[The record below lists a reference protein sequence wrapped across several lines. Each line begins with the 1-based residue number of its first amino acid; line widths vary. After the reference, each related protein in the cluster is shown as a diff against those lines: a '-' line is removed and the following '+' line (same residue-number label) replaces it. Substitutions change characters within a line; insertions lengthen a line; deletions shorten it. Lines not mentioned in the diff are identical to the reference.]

1 MKLRGQLNL
10 LLILTAIVPFITT
23 SLFSIQINRAVQGQS
38 ELYVEA
44 IAKAKAIGS
53 GLARQAEAIKTDP
66 EAVLLQTQHH
76 HGEVADLALYSAQR
90 ILVSQSEPGLFAS
103 YLSPADMM
111 SNLYE
116 LQTREGA
123 FIYKEPLFIEDT
135 LTGYYEIRL
144 HQGDIQQ
151 DASLIYLLTFLFFV
165 CSSAIT
171 FYIVQHW
178 FKRNMLVPFTWMK
191 EQMQHIGDGKREIK
205 LHGSTHRRTEVGVL
219 LDDFAIMTAQLVE
232 TEREKQRVEGN
243 RQKLIAS
250 ISHDLRTPLTSIRAY
265 AEGLIESDD
274 KKDEYASVIL
284 TKTRYMQRL
293 IGDLLMYSQIRATS
307 FLLDLQQ
314 VDAEELAD
322 TLFDGYKDQWKNHQF
337 TIDIDCSH
345 AELQVDVD
353 RLIQV
358 VDNLVANAV
367 NYTPEGGRI
376 TLLAT
381 TQEKKLVSHSI
392 AYEEAHVYF
401 IVKDT
406 GKGISLEEQT
416 LVFDS
421 FYQVE
426 KARNQSNESG
436 VGLGLSICRELIQK
450 HGGKMGVQSSLE
462 KGSTFYFMLPL
473 AHRNK
478 KGGIE

>member
-23 SLFSIQINRAVQGQS
+23 SLFSIQVNRAVQGQS

-44 IAKAKAIGS
+44 ISKAKAIGS

-66 EAVLLQTQHH
+66 EAVLMQTQHY
-76 HGEVADLALYSAQR
+76 HGEVADIALYSAQR
-90 ILVSQSEPGLFAS
+90 KLVSQSEPGLFAS

-116 LQTREGA
+116 LQTRDGT
-123 FIYKEPLFIEDT
+123 FIYKEPLFFEDT
-135 LTGYYEIRL
+135 LTGYYEIRF

-151 DASLIYLLTFLFFV
+151 DASLIYLLTFLFFG

-191 EQMQHIGDGKREIK
+191 EQMQHIGDGKREVK

-265 AEGLIESDD
+265 AEGKVTD

-284 TKTRYMQRL
+284 AKTRYMQRL
-293 IGDLLMYSQIRATS
+293 IADLLMYSQIRATS

-322 TLFDGYKDQWKNHQF
+322 TLFDGYKDQWKNHHF
-337 TIDIDCSH
+337 TIAIDCAD
-345 AELQVDVD
+345 AELYVDVD

-367 NYTPEGGRI
+367 HYTPEGGSI
-376 TLLAT
+376 SLLAT
-381 TQEKKLVSHSI
+381 TQAKKLATHSI
-392 AYEEAHVYF
+392 EHEEAHVYF
-401 IVKDT
+401 VVKDT
-406 GKGISLEEQT
+406 GKGISPEEQAH
-416 LVFDS
+416 VFDS

-436 VGLGLSICRELIQK
+436 VGLGLAICRELIQK
-450 HGGKMGVQSSLE
+450 HGGKMGLQSSLE

-473 AHRNK
+473 AHRNVT
-478 KGGIE
+478 GG